1 MTLQTNKKKE
11 SQMDNPVV
19 PAHEGPAPEEERRS
33 RGVRIA
39 GIGFI
44 LVFITV
50 IGDSLVFNMLWTFLA
65 VIGFAFVFSGLWM
78 AKKN

>member
-1 MTLQTNKKKE
+1 
-11 SQMDNPVV
+11 MDNHGA
-19 PAHEGPAPEEERRS
+19 PAQEEPAPGEERRA

-50 IGDSLVFNMLWTFLA
+50 IGDSLMFNMLWTFLA

>member
-1 MTLQTNKKKE
+1 
-11 SQMDNPVV
+11 MDCNEAPT
-19 PAHEGPAPEEERRS
+19 PEEERRS

-44 LVFITV
+44 LVFVTV
-50 IGDSLVFNMLWTFLA
+50 IGDSLLFNLVWTILA
-65 VIGFAFVFSGLWM
+65 VTGFIFIVTGLWM